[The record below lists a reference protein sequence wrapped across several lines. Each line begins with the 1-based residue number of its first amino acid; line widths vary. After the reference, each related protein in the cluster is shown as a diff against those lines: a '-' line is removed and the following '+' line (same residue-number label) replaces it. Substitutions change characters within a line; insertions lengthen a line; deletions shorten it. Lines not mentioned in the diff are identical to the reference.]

1 MPDTAVVDDPAGG
14 AVPPEEPAADLARRV
29 RAALAAM
36 LDRQRVRLADIDR
49 DLGPVCDAIG
59 DFVLSG
65 GKRLRPAFAY
75 WGWRAA
81 GGADCPQIVAAASSL
96 EWLHACALAHDD
108 VMDASDTR
116 RGMPSLHR
124 RFATAHGAAGWR
136 GDSAEFGRAAAIL
149 IGDLC
154 LIWAD
159 EALDSAGLTGEQLLR
174 AQPVYDEMRTEL
186 MAGQYLDLLAQ
197 RSGEPSMA
205 RALQVARYKSARY
218 TVERPLQ
225 FGAVLAGAG
234 AALVATLRAYGEP
247 LGEAFQLRDDL
258 LGVYGDPAVTGKPA
272 GDDLREGKRTVLV
285 ARALAAA
292 TAGQAAVI
300 HRHLGDPSLDA
311 AAVAVLRA
319 VIAET
324 GAPAAVERLIAERT
338 DRALAALAGADL
350 PADAAISLREL
361 ATAATVRTG

>member
-1 MPDTAVVDDPAGG
+1 
-14 AVPPEEPAADLARRV
+14 
-29 RAALAAM
+29 
-36 LDRQRVRLADIDR
+36 
-49 DLGPVCDAIG
+49 
-59 DFVLSG
+59 
-65 GKRLRPAFAY
+65 
-75 WGWRAA
+75 
-81 GGADCPQIVAAASSL
+81 
-96 EWLHACALAHDD
+96 
-108 VMDASDTR
+108 
-116 RGMPSLHR
+116 
-124 RFATAHGAAGWR
+124 
-136 GDSAEFGRAAAIL
+136 
-149 IGDLC
+149 
-154 LIWAD
+154 
-159 EALDSAGLTGEQLLR
+159 
-174 AQPVYDEMRTEL
+174 
-186 MAGQYLDLLAQ
+186 
-197 RSGEPSMA
+197 MA

-234 AALVATLRAYGEP
+234 TALVSALRGYGEP

-311 AAVAVLRA
+311 DAVAVLRA

-324 GAPAAVERLIAERT
+324 GAPAAVEQLIAERT

-350 PADAAISLREL
+350 PADAAVSLREL